1 MYFLRD
7 FLNFHVFHSILNKHG
22 KEEISSSKILSSH
35 SYFSFF
41 LYDFI
46 SSLSPRMVFSTLF
59 CPMMPQSLKILHLIK
74 VKSLSRV
81 QLFATPWTVAHQASL
96 SMEFTRQEYR
106 SGLPF
111 PSPEDLPNLG
121 IELWSPA
128 LQAYSLP
135 FELQGSP
142 VINLY

>member
-46 SSLSPRMVFSTLF
+46 SSLSPRMVFSTLL

-81 QLFATPWTVAHQASL
+81 QLFATPWTVAHQAPPSAPK
-96 SMEFTRQEYR
+96 
-106 SGLPF
+106 SGPL
-111 PSPEDLPNLG
+111 NLDM
-121 IELWSPA
+121 
-128 LQAYSLP
+128 QT
-135 FELQGSP
+135 FQ
-142 VINLY
+142 NLYCSFFFPISSSFILDFSALCCVFI